1 MIFGDMAPDDA
12 EGAILAHSQ
21 KAGTETFKKGRV
33 LSRADIAALREAGV
47 THIVAARLDETDVPE
62 DEAAEALASALAG
75 KSVRAAAPFTGRANL
90 VAEEAGVL
98 EIDADRIQAINMI
111 GEALTVAT
119 LAPFETVSTRQML
132 ATVKVIPFAVPR
144 ADLDKALEIARL
156 GPAPISLSRFEPRRV
171 GLVATQLPATK
182 KTVLDKSRAILDARL
197 DAMGSRIARE
207 IRVPHDVRAVA
218 DAVQDLAKEGL
229 SPILVFG
236 ASATVD
242 RRDVVPAGI
251 VLAGGD
257 VLHFG
262 MPVDPGNL
270 LLLARLGE
278 APVIGLPGCA
288 RSPKLN
294 GFDWVLARLL
304 AGLEVT
310 PKDIMGMG
318 LGGLLKEIPTR
329 PQPRE
334 GASAAASAP
343 RIAALV
349 LAAGR
354 STRMKSEETGVPSKL
369 LMPLGGK
376 PMVVHVVEAA
386 LASGAHPVTVV
397 TGNADN
403 EVRAALSGHDVSFV
417 HNPDYADGLSTSLRT
432 GLATLPEDID
442 GALVCLGDMPD
453 IRSAHLEKLISA
465 FDPEEGRTICV
476 PTVSGKRGNPVL
488 WGREWFDAMSDV
500 KGDTGAKHLIGE
512 NEDAVCEVPMPDDA
526 ALTDI
531 DTQAEFEARHKALQN
546 SALGISK

>member
-1 MIFGDMAPDDA
+1 MIFGDMTPDEA

-21 KAGTETFKKGRV
+21 KAGSETFKKGRV
-33 LSRADIAALREAGV
+33 LSRADIAALKEAGV
-47 THIVAARLDETDVPE
+47 SHIVAARLEETDVPE
-62 DEAAEALASALAG
+62 DEAAAALASALAG
-75 KSVRAAAPFTGRANL
+75 KSIRAAAPFTGRANL

-98 EIDADRIQAINMI
+98 EIDAERILAINMI

-119 LAPFETVSTRQML
+119 LAPFETIDERQML

-144 ADLDKALEIARL
+144 ADLDKALEVARL
-156 GPAPISLSRFEPRRV
+156 GPAPIAVQRFEPHRV
-171 GLVATQLPATK
+171 GLVATQLPSTK
-182 KTVLDKSRAILDARL
+182 ESVLDKSRAVLDDRL
-197 DAMGSRIARE
+197 GAMGSRIARE
-207 IRVPHDVRAVA
+207 LRVPHTAHAVA
-218 DAVQDLAKEGL
+218 DAVRALAKEGL

-251 VLAGGD
+251 VQAGGD
-257 VLHFG
+257 ILHFG

-278 APVIGLPGCA
+278 TPVVGLPGCA

-310 PKDIMGMG
+310 PKDIMAMG

-334 GASAAASAP
+334 GASAAASSP
-343 RIAALV
+343 RIAALI

-354 STRMKSEETGVPSKL
+354 SSRMNGPNKL
-369 LMPLGGK
+369 LLPLGGK
-376 PMVVHVVEAA
+376 PMVALVAEAVR
-386 LASGAHPVTVV
+386 ASSASPVTVV
-397 TGNADN
+397 TGNAES
-403 EVRAALSGHDVSFV
+403 EVRAALSEFDASFV
-417 HNPDYADGLSTSLRT
+417 HNPDYAEGLSTSLRA
-432 GLATLPEDID
+432 GLAALPDDVD
-442 GALVCLGDMPD
+442 GVLVCLGDMPD
-453 IRSAHLEKLISA
+453 IEAAHLDRLIAA

-476 PTVSGKRGNPVL
+476 PTVAGKRGNPVL
-488 WGREWFDAMSDV
+488 WGRDWFDAMSEV

-512 NEDAVCEVPMPDDA
+512 NADSVCEVPMPDDA
-526 ALTDI
+526 TLTDI
-531 DTQAEFEARHKALQN
+531 DTQAEFEAREKR
-546 SALGISK
+546 